1 MPRLVFLANCVPRSC
16 TGNIIFIKSCLNCL
30 FSEFFHTTGIGIL
43 LDMLFHVFRFS
54 KASFNAEAYPF
65 ITF

>member
-16 TGNIIFIKSCLNCL
+16 TGNIIIIIKSCL

-43 LDMLFHVFRFS
+43 LDMLFHVFRFP
-54 KASFNAEAYPF
+54 KASFNAKAYPF